1 MGNKLKNKKLIH
13 KLTWY
18 TLERDDVKQDLEKYD
33 LEFQKEFLKELEFLQ
48 YKKNQE
54 EVIEGKHADI
64 EQEPEEKDK
73 RITEEMKELH
83 RLFRS
88 IAKKTHPDLHGDEF
102 IEIFKSANEAFDNKQ
117 WIDLITIAADLNI
130 ELPEFSDASVSL
142 IEQSIQDIENSLE
155 NWTNSLC
162 WMWASKK
169 EELDTGEMNNPNATI
184 RERRKKKEL
193 NDELKKNVRQ
203 LLNIDEKE
211 FKEFLNQIQ

>member
-54 EVIEGKHADI
+54 KVIEGKHADI
-64 EQEPEEKDK
+64 EQEPEE
-73 RITEEMKELH
+73 
-83 RLFRS
+83 
-88 IAKKTHPDLHGDEF
+88 
-102 IEIFKSANEAFDNKQ
+102 
-117 WIDLITIAADLNI
+117 
-130 ELPEFSDASVSL
+130 
-142 IEQSIQDIENSLE
+142 IENSLE

-169 EELDTGEMNNPNATI
+169 EELDTEEMNNPNATI